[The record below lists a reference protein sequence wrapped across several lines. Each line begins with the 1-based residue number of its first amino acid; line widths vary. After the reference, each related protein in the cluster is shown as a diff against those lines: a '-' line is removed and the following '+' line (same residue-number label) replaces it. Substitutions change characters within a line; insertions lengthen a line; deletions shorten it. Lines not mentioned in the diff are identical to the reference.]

1 MGCAAALANLDEI
14 ERLDVPA
21 LARSRESHL
30 AERLHELKRIDT
42 QIAEVRGRGLLWAL
56 EFKNP
61 AFARACVVAA
71 LGRGLVLLQSGLR
84 GEALAL
90 APPAVIS
97 DVQLERALDILA
109 MVVRDPVLA

>member
-21 LARSRESHL
+21 LARARESHL

-61 AFARACVVAA
+61 AFARSCVVAA
-71 LGRGLVLLQSGLR
+71 LSRGLLLLQSGPR
-84 GEALAL
+84 GETLAL

-97 DVQLERALDILA
+97 DVQLERAIDILA
-109 MVVRDPVLA
+109 SVVRDPVLA